1 MMPTTLDE
9 LLRWCRTEREN
20 LKQHIDLMERGVVFV
35 GELHLNS
42 ARRDITAEAIVIAKR
57 KIAELDALL
66 AKYPAK

>member
-1 MMPTTLDE
+1 MPTTSDE

-20 LKQHIDLMERGVVFV
+20 PKQHIYLMERGVVFV

-57 KIAELDALL
+57 KMAELDALL
-66 AKYPAK
+66 AKYSIK